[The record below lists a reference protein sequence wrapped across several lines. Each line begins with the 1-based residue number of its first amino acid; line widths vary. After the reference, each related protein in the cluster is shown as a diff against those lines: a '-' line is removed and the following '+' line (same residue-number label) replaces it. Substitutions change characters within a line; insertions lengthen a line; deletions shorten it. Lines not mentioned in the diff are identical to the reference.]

1 MTKQLTNYQKEFIL
15 NYFFKDEKY
24 AGWRNIGVQLL
35 ESGECVVAG
44 KICIWVG
51 GIGNFIKTEVSK
63 KFVGCLLY
71 KFDLIEFLSS
81 QWYNDINA
89 SYSIILLKE
98 LNELKEKLK
107 EKEIEYNEVSDL

>member
-1 MTKQLTNYQKEFIL
+1 MAKQLTNYQKEFIL

-24 AGWRNIGVQLL
+24 AGWKNIGTQLL

-44 KICIWVG
+44 TKCIWNG
-51 GIGNFIKTEVSK
+51 GIGNFIKVNKAEN
-63 KFVGCLLY
+63 FVDCSLY
-71 KFDLIEFLSS
+71 KFDLDEFLSS

-98 LNELKEKLK
+98 LKELREKLK
-107 EKEIEYNEVSDL
+107 EKEIQYDEVSDL